1 MARPDLPLLGFG
13 LPVSGSWATQHNMVH
28 VAKKADELGYSSLW
42 SFQRLLVP
50 ADRDLGP
57 TYRSVHDPLVTLA
70 HVAALTTTIRLG
82 TAVINAPFSPP
93 IVLAKQ
99 LTTLDHVSGGRLDAG
114 LGLGWVREEFLAVGV
129 PYAQRGA
136 RMEEY
141 LACLRAIWTD
151 DVVSFEGS
159 SYSLPASRV
168 RPQPVQRP
176 HPPILLG
183 GAAEPSLRRAGRLA
197 DGWISGSRQDL
208 TQIGAAI
215 ATVRSAAEEVARDP
229 DLLRFVVRGL
239 VKVVDSSPSVRR
251 PLEGTVEQVEGDLAR
266 LREQGVTEVFLDLN
280 FDPDIGTPDADAER
294 SMSYA
299 DTILE
304 EFAPPRS

>member
-1 MARPDLPLLGFG
+1 MARPDIPLLGFG
-13 LPVSGSWATQHNMVH
+13 LPVSGSWATTRNMVH
-28 VAKKADELGYSSLW
+28 VAQKADELGYSSLW

-82 TAVINAPFSPP
+82 TAVVNAPFTPP

-99 LTTLDHVSGGRLDAG
+99 LTTLDHLSGGRLDAG

-136 RMEEY
+136 RMDEY
-141 LACLRAIWTD
+141 LACLRTIWSD
-151 DVVSFEGS
+151 DVASFEGS
-159 SYSLPASRV
+159 FYTVPASRV

-183 GAAEPSLRRAGRLA
+183 GAAEPSLRRAGRVA

-215 ATVRSAAEEVARDP
+215 ATVRSAAQEAGRDP
-229 DLLRFVVRGL
+229 DRLRFVVRGL
-239 VKVVDSSPSVRR
+239 VKLVDSAGSVRR
-251 PLEGTVEQVEGDLAR
+251 PLQGTVEQVEEDLAR

-299 DTILE
+299 DTVLE
-304 EFAPPRS
+304 EFAPPPS